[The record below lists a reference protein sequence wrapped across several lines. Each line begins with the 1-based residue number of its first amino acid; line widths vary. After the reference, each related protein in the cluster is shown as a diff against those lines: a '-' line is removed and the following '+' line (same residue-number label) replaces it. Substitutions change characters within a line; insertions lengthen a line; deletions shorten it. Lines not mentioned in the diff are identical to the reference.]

1 VTTRHEFLAMLHA
14 NLKPRGYL
22 EIGVLFG
29 DSLRLAQ
36 CPAIGIDPDPRIRYH
51 LSSHHVVPT
60 TSDDFFAGLWSGARI
75 DDLDLDLAF
84 IDGEHLYEYALRDFM
99 NIERYSNPRTVVVFD
114 DVLPRNQAEAAREQC
129 PGDWTGDVWKVPKLL
144 RTYRPDLKILMVDT
158 EPTGTCVVFGLNAES
173 KKLHNMYNIIM
184 DLHLDEVQ
192 EVPEEVLS
200 REHAIGAEH
209 ALEQVLVSLQEL
221 NT

>member
-1 VTTRHEFLAMLHA
+1 MTTRHEFLAMLHA

-51 LSSHHVVPT
+51 LSSQVYAT
-60 TSDDFFAGLWSGARI
+60 TSDDFFSVDHTRELLTFDI
-75 DDLDLDLAF
+75 DLAF

-99 NIERYSNPRTVVVFD
+99 NIERYSNPRTVIVFD

-129 PGDWTGDVWKVPKLL
+129 PGDWTGDEASRLARERIGERALTDDL
-144 RTYRPDLKILMVDT
+144 RGWVSDGLMTVFFLVVGLEIKRELVTGELRDLRRAAL
-158 EPTGTCVVFGLNAES
+158 PVVAANA
-173 KKLHNMYNIIM
+173 
-184 DLHLDEVQ
+184 
-192 EVPEEVLS
+192 
-200 REHAIGAEH
+200 
-209 ALEQVLVSLQEL
+209 
-221 NT
+221 

>member
-51 LSSHHVVPT
+51 LSSQVYAT
-60 TSDDFFAGLWSGARI
+60 TSDDFFSVDHTRELLTFDI
-75 DDLDLDLAF
+75 DLAF

-99 NIERYSNPRTVVVFD
+99 NIERYSNPRTVIVFD

-129 PGDWTGDVWKVPKLL
+129 PGDWTGDVWKVPQLL

-184 DLHLDEVQ
+184 NLHLDEVQ

-221 NT
+221 SA